1 MGIFRLCPE
10 DSRRRCRQLWINTA
24 SFRGHGFGRQFRHK
38 HRLASQRKG
47 TAASGRD
54 VLSSSLCFCLERFR
68 ASGVAVIKVACKH
81 PRCHVGC
88 SHGLPHWRALFMGLV
103 SSEKAS
109 GPDSKLWSQN
119 YNGKRFKPWTQS
131 GIHVRISQ
139 SSGLDPESGLV
150 YPVIPNPIRNL
161 DSFIPSFRTQSGI

>member
-1 MGIFRLCPE
+1 MGIVRLCPE

-24 SFRGHGFGRQFRHK
+24 SFRGHGFDRQFRHK

-88 SHGLPHWRALFMGLV
+88 SHGLPH
-103 SSEKAS
+103 
-109 GPDSKLWSQN
+109 
-119 YNGKRFKPWTQS
+119 
-131 GIHVRISQ
+131 
-139 SSGLDPESGLV
+139 
-150 YPVIPNPIRNL
+150 
-161 DSFIPSFRTQSGI
+161 